1 MSDGFA
7 GRGSGYRRLVSLA
20 LAVLVALFQVALTRT
35 PQLGSG
41 FDPAAGTG
49 IYGPLCLAHA
59 EERNG
64 GADAPP
70 GEAPG
75 PGHHDCAACCV
86 AAAGGLA
93 AAVEPPALVGHIL
106 YFEPFV
112 YFPRS
117 ATVPDVRFASAIR
130 SRAPPILC

>member
-20 LAVLVALFQVALTRT
+20 LAVLFALFQIALPRT
-35 PQLGSG
+35 PQLGPG
-41 FDPAAGTG
+41 LDAAAGIA

-59 EERNG
+59 EERDG

-75 PGHHDCAACCV
+75 SGHHDCAACCLAV
-86 AAAGGLA
+86 GGGLA
-93 AAVEPPALVGHIL
+93 AAVQPPALVGHIL
-106 YFEPFV
+106 YFEPLIDLL
-112 YFPRS
+112 RS
-117 ATVPDVRFASAIR
+117 ATVRDLRFASDIR
-130 SRAPPILC
+130 SRAPPISC